1 MKRLKMVAEL
11 NKKNN
16 KNIIQNNQIKS
27 NNKRK
32 INSSEK
38 QYIQAKEKNYQ
49 IQENNFNN
57 QLTETEEKI
66 LYFWKILG
74 VTKDYEEKFSIKLNI
89 FHQDFHPFI
98 LEEEKKNLEKIFKC
112 FTKFKKFTIKYFQ

>member
-11 NKKNN
+11 NKKNP
-16 KNIIQNNQIKS
+16 KNVIQNNQIKS
-27 NNKRK
+27 INKRK

-38 QYIQAKEKNYQ
+38 QYIQAKEKNIQ

-66 LYFWKILG
+66 LNFWKILG
-74 VTKDYEEKFSIKLNI
+74 VTKDYQEKFSIKLNI
-89 FHQDFHPFI
+89 
-98 LEEEKKNLEKIFKC
+98 NLV
-112 FTKFKKFTIKYFQ
+112 